1 MSKGG
6 LIMSLIPYEPF
17 RHLENMQRELSRFFS
32 NDFMHERFG
41 HSFGMPNIDV
51 YKTGNE
57 IIASCDIP
65 GLEKKEDINIE
76 IENNVLT
83 ISGTIK
89 RVNELKEEHIHRQER
104 FQGHFQRSITL
115 PSPVDTDNVR
125 ATYKNG
131 VLEIHMPKLKDTP
144 EKRIDVQFS

>member
-1 MSKGG
+1 
-6 LIMSLIPYEPF
+6 MSLIPYEPF

-32 NDFMHERFG
+32 NDFMPERFRQN
-41 HSFGMPNIDV
+41 FGIPSIDV

-57 IIASCDIP
+57 IVASCDIP

-76 IENNVLT
+76 IDNNVLT

-89 RVNELKEEHIHRQER
+89 RVNELKEEHVHRQER
-104 FQGHFQRSITL
+104 FQGNFQRSITL
-115 PSPVDTDNVR
+115 PAPVDTENVK

-131 VLEIHMPKLKDTP
+131 VLEIHMPKLKDAP
-144 EKRIDVQFS
+144 EKRIDVQFN